1 MKKPRNAHLKRVIV
15 DYKKLNNNILDLL
28 VTKYPDGYDEEDGY
42 SFILKSDSELG
53 ESIQYFNAVSPDLVK
68 TFKLKNEETIGKTFE
83 ITYTL
88 KIMEEE
94 EDGETFEY
102 EYLTIVK
109 LVKK

>member
-1 MKKPRNAHLKRVIV
+1 MSVNTIIKNQDPVTTTVIGV
-15 DYKKLNNNILDLL
+15 Y
-28 VTKYPDGYDEEDGY
+28 DGYDEEDGF

-88 KIMEEE
+88 KIVEEE